1 MDLTSS
7 ISVHRGVTPPHG
19 NQCFYHSWAR
29 ELPLKFFPWP
39 LKKFDPLEKS
49 SWPPPKSWTYYVGRP
64 CVCTDAAKSGGI
76 FFRGVYSKLFIP
88 GVFILVTTKNMLWL
102 YEFNL
107 GQHQA
112 PVKWPS
118 HYIYLFIRAFI
129 RHTHLPL
136 DLPNFLIFI
145 VLIFPLDTQPL
156 LSPYTHVYIWP
167 FINEI
172 WKYEIYRKCCGQML
186 CEWLPA
192 CKWIKKPVMKWPHVK
207 KGHDEINLKK

>member
-1 MDLTSS
+1 MGLTSS

-118 HYIYLFIRAFI
+118 HYTYLFYKGFYKAYSSALRFAEFSDIHCPYFFP
-129 RHTHLPL
+129 RHSTITLPL
-136 DLPNFLIFI
+136 HACLYLAFYKWNIK
-145 VLIFPLDTQPL
+145 
-156 LSPYTHVYIWP
+156 IWN
-167 FINEI
+167 IS
-172 WKYEIYRKCCGQML
+172 QML
-186 CEWLPA
+186 WSDALWMAA
-192 CKWIKKPVMKWPHVK
+192 C
-207 KGHDEINLKK
+207 L